1 MLPILYVTVQCV
13 KDGDD
18 NYDIFFYKL
27 SLSTVIQIIAIY
39 GYTALTFKKFRYR
52 AQFFVQQV
60 SFL

>member
-18 NYDIFFYKL
+18 NYDIFL
-27 SLSTVIQIIAIY
+27 QIIAIY